1 MAKKSPAQRLYF
13 NHKFLKKNKIE
24 LRDYQVNIMN
34 DACGSNTLVVLPTA
48 LGKTIIG
55 VMIAA
60 RYFDEFPGSKILVLA
75 PTKPLVMQHCESFTD
90 FFIED
95 IKCSMIIGNSS
106 PLKRALEVN
115 HSDIIFSTPQIIKN
129 DITLGSYNLRDFS
142 LVIFDEAH
150 KARKNYAYTYI
161 AEEYMHTAKKPYILG
176 LTASPGKDKDVI
188 NDLIQILKIEKVCFK
203 THEDADVQEY
213 IYPIDTYIERINL
226 PLEVIEVQILLKK
239 AIQQI
244 IDYFIDQKII
254 PIKDYVS
261 KADFIKLN
269 TDFRAYDM
277 YGEDYSDYC
286 FPEVPYI
293 LKSNPLN
300 RFAYISMA
308 ISGIY
313 LLHMEEILTSQTPKM
328 FTDYCEKLVERVNNG
343 SKSANRIINSKY
355 YKEYISQQIPVLKT
369 IDSPKIDR
377 VLKIVLEQFAEKKE
391 SKIIIFTQFRD
402 MAAIIKEKL
411 IQLNDPTIHPERF
424 VGQFCKENDPGL
436 SQKMQQEII
445 KIFKTQN
452 INVLVATSIAEEGL
466 DIPNVDAVI
475 FYEPVPSEIRLIQ
488 RRGRTGRHSQG
499 KCYIV
504 CANDTID
511 DVYLK
516 VAFKKEEVMHR
527 TLVSD
532 EELQIITNINRNCDN
547 FIPDEK
553 NDEQI
558 HKFFKN
564 IEERK
569 KITTE
574 KSIQLIES
582 IQKSSVEQERVD
594 LLDNYGV
601 NDLTNELGNL
611 TINRLKRKEENRIL
625 LQQEKIKEK
634 IEKKQD
640 KIRKKIESSRS
651 SYHSV

>member
-1 MAKKSPAQRLYF
+1 MTKKKPAQKLYF
-13 NHKFLKKNKIE
+13 NYKFLKKNKVE

-34 DACGSNTLVVLPTA
+34 DAYGSNTLVVLPTA

-60 RYFDEFPGSKILVLA
+60 KYLDEFPKSKILVLA

-90 FFIED
+90 FFTED
-95 IKCSMIIGNSS
+95 IKCSMIIGGSN
-106 PLKRALEVN
+106 PLKRALEVI

-129 DITLGSYNLRDFS
+129 DLALGSYNLRDFS

-150 KARKNYAYTYI
+150 KARKNYAYTFV
-161 AEEYMHTAKKPYILG
+161 AEEYMKTGKKPFILG

-188 NDLIQILKIEKVCFK
+188 NELIQVLKIEKVCFK
-203 THEDADVQEY
+203 THEDEDVREY
-213 IYPIDTYIERINL
+213 IFPIDTYIERVNL
-226 PLEVIEVQILLKK
+226 PLEVVEVQILLKK
-239 AIQQI
+239 AIQQV

-269 TDFRAYDM
+269 TDFRAYDL
-277 YGEDYSDYC
+277 YGEDYTEYS
-286 FPEVPYI
+286 FQEVPYI

-300 RFAYISMA
+300 RFAYVSMA

-328 FTDYCEKLVERVNNG
+328 FTDYCEKIMERVNNG
-343 SKSANRIINSKY
+343 SKSAKRIVNSKY
-355 YKEYISQQIPVLKT
+355 YKEYVLQQIPILKK
-369 IDSPKIDR
+369 IESPKIER
-377 VLKIVLEQFAEKKE
+377 VTKLVLEQFAEKKD

-402 MAAIIKEKL
+402 MAAIIKDKL
-411 IQLNDPTIHPERF
+411 IQLRNPDIRPERF

-445 KIFKTQN
+445 KIFKNQN

-499 KCYIV
+499 KCYII
-504 CANDTID
+504 CANETID

-516 VAFKKEEVMHR
+516 VAFKKEEIMHR

-532 EELQIITNINRNCDN
+532 DELEIITNINRNCED
-547 FIPDEK
+547 FVPDEK

-574 KSIQLIES
+574 KNIQLIES
-582 IQKSSVEQERVD
+582 IQESSGEKERVE
-594 LLDNYGV
+594 LLEDYGV
-601 NDLTNELGNL
+601 NDITNELGNL
-611 TINRLKRKEENRIL
+611 TINRLKRTEENRQIIK
-625 LQQEKIKEK
+625 QEKMKERIEKQREKIK
-634 IEKKQD
+634 
-640 KIRKKIESSRS
+640 KKIESTRS
-651 SYHSV
+651 TYHS